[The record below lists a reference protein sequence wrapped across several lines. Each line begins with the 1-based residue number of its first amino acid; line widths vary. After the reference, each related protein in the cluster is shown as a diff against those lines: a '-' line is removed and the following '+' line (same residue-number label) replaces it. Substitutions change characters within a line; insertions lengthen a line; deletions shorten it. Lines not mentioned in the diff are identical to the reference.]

1 MSQCRLR
8 SCLFVCPISGT
19 QRLMFMIG
27 WETDQRIC
35 GPDIDQK
42 LVRLAR
48 AKGHTRASG
57 ESSEWRNNRRNDIG
71 WHMA

>member
-1 MSQCRLR
+1 M
-8 SCLFVCPISGT
+8 
-19 QRLMFMIG
+19 
-27 WETDQRIC
+27 C
-35 GPDIDQK
+35 GSDIDQK